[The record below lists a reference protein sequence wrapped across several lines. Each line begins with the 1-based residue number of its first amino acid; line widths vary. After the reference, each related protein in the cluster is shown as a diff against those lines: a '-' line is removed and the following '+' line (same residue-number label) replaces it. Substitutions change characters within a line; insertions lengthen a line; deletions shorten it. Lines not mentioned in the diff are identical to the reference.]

1 MANSLNSKYL
11 ICYTSLGLKIPSTYR
26 MVDAIQKSTYK
37 HFSDCLILIHHRTKG
52 RTVHT
57 FFLRMTIL
65 ARLEHLGRWHGA
77 GGFRRDDPRDKE
89 ARPDRCPSMRQNPKF
104 PVWCMRPA
112 REPRAVLAVGRVPW
126 VIFVREIPQ
135 SHASTQRVDP
145 ERRQKKPS
153 TELVLS

>member
-1 MANSLNSKYL
+1 MANSLNSKNL
-11 ICYTSLGLKIPSTYR
+11 ICCTSLGLKCHQHTAL
-26 MVDAIQKSTYK
+26 VGAIQKIPYK
-37 HFSDCLILIHHRTKG
+37 HFADCLMLIHHRTKG
-52 RTVHT
+52 RAVHT
-57 FFLRMTIL
+57 IFLCMTIL
-65 ARLEHLGRWHGA
+65 ARLEHLGCWHGA
-77 GGFRRDDPRDKE
+77 GEFRRDDPRDKE

-145 ERRQKKPS
+145 ELRQKSPAPNWY
-153 TELVLS
+153 